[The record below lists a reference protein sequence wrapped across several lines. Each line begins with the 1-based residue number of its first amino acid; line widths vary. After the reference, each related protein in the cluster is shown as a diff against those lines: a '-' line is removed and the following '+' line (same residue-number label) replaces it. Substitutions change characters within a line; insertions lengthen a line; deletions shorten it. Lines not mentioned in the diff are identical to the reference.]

1 MKKTLTILLLTF
13 VIQVQAQ
20 GQGIFDGFKILNI
33 PREDIPLGAEWIN
46 GVGANGLGTSEENI
60 TINRSIKS
68 YEIDKSFKQS
78 IDLSILSYFN
88 LGADYSSNTSIDY
101 TNLTI
106 YTVKDFSKINLRNGQ
121 FVIYECIKAD
131 SIFLKVNKDINGTLK
146 LKLDEK
152 LKDLKLTSSSDFK
165 KGVTFSGKQLFLAYR
180 VFELGNTK
188 VSEKSKA
195 IKGVGMTDQQI
206 IETKLQDYNLS
217 FNYYNLINC
226 VYPEYPKV
234 NISNH
239 DNFDMCSKKYLIAV
253 EVINFKSQKIN
264 GEPIVKRFNIMNSS
278 KTSFEISD
286 RINSNIVT
294 DYFQIYFNLETSFR
308 VGYLK
313 LNEDYSKLIIRR
325 MTTPIKMLKK
335 PQAPGW

>member
-13 VIQVQAQ
+13 VIQVQ

-46 GVGANGLGTSEENI
+46 GVGPNGLGTSDDNI

-68 YEIDKSFKQS
+68 DEIDMSFKQS

-88 LGADYSSNTSIDY
+88 LGADYFSTTSIDY

-131 SIFLKVNKDINGTLK
+131 SIFLKVNKDINGALK

-152 LKDLKLTSSSDFK
+152 LKDLKLTSSSNFK

-180 VFELGNTK
+180 VFELGKTK

-195 IKGVGMTDQQI
+195 IKGAGMTDQQI
-206 IETKLQDYNLS
+206 IETKLQDYNLN
-217 FNYYNLINC
+217 FNYDNILNC
-226 VYPEYPKV
+226 VYPCKLTFNSV
-234 NISNH
+234 Q
-239 DNFDMCSKKYLIAV
+239 SKI
-253 EVINFKSQKIN
+253 EF
-264 GEPIVKRFNIMNSS
+264 
-278 KTSFEISD
+278 
-286 RINSNIVT
+286 
-294 DYFQIYFNLETSFR
+294 
-308 VGYLK
+308 
-313 LNEDYSKLIIRR
+313 
-325 MTTPIKMLKK
+325 
-335 PQAPGW
+335 